1 MSHVA
6 RSLAVPTYHI
16 RPIGETV
23 SCHNAHWWVPLPT
36 VSPGFEPRSTSSL
49 VRPRRSGTARSALY
63 DHPFDQSRRAPAIET
78 CSRCKKAT
86 VVAEPT
92 QPPGTSVVPSPTRQ
106 PSAVPGPDLW
116 QFFRVVACK
125 VASSDPPQPGHA
137 WIIRQLPQRLWTRQS
152 TGPAAGCGVSNSP
165 QVHAARLRAWGPA
178 VAVPCPSRKPCR
190 SQPRAA
196 RRRDT
201 GCPRCSRHRWG
212 CVVIREDGSDAL
224 AAFTNARQRAPR
236 HTAPLLQVNP

>member
-36 VSPGFEPRSTSSL
+36 VSPGFEPRSTSGL

-92 QPPGTSVVPSPTRQ
+92 QPPGTSVVPGPTRQ
-106 PSAVPGPDLW
+106 PSAVPGSDLW

-125 VASSDPPQPGHA
+125 AASSDPPPQGHA
-137 WIIRQLPQRLWTRQS
+137 WIIRQLPQRLSTRQS
-152 TGPAAGCGVSNSP
+152 TGPPPGAVCPIRHKSTQHDCERGAPQWRHLAPAENLADRNHEQLAAATPDVPAAPGTAGGVSCSGRTDP
-165 QVHAARLRAWGPA
+165 T
-178 VAVPCPSRKPCR
+178 R
-190 SQPRAA
+190 SQPSRMPANG
-196 RRRDT
+196 RH
-201 GCPRCSRHRWG
+201 GILGRC
-212 CVVIREDGSDAL
+212 L
-224 AAFTNARQRAPR
+224 K
-236 HTAPLLQVNP
+236 